1 MKRKIL
7 AWAIP
12 GAAIPALLLLAFGLT
27 RNPQFLPSALIG
39 REAPDFRLTRM
50 AAPRSSSVA
59 ERSGEGTM
67 AAVPEPGEA
76 GRPAGD
82 GLPDEAKEIVLSDL
96 RGRVVILNFWA
107 SWCAPCRAEHPVLVR
122 TDETY
127 DRDDVVLLGVLYQDT
142 EENGRRFMS
151 EFGGDWPTV
160 LDPNSRTA
168 LDYGVYGAP
177 ETFFIGADGRVAKK
191 HLTPVTW
198 ELVSQTV
205 DSLLMER
212 AARGSYS
219 DGEAE
224 PPVTM
229 PEEQVDPAEGPGS

>member
-1 MKRKIL
+1 MKRNL
-7 AWAIP
+7 AAWAIP

-39 REAPDFRLTRM
+39 REAPDFRLARM
-50 AAPRSSSVA
+50 GPPGSSTT
-59 ERSGEGTM
+59 ETGETDG
-67 AAVPEPGEA
+67 AVVDATEPGDGATRE
-76 GRPAGD
+76 GD
-82 GLPDEAKEIVLSDL
+82 GSPDDTEQIALADL

-107 SWCAPCRAEHPVLVR
+107 SWCLPCRAEHPVLIR
-122 TDETY
+122 ADETY
-127 DRDDVVLLGVLYQDT
+127 DPEDVVLLGVLFQDT
-142 EENGRRFMS
+142 EENGIRYMR
-151 EFGGDWPTV
+151 EFGGNWPSV

-198 ELVSQTV
+198 EIISQTV

-212 AARGSYS
+212 AALDPDPDAG
-219 DGEAE
+219 AE
-224 PPVTM
+224 PLEAM
-229 PEEQVDPAEGPGS
+229 PERRDEASEGTD